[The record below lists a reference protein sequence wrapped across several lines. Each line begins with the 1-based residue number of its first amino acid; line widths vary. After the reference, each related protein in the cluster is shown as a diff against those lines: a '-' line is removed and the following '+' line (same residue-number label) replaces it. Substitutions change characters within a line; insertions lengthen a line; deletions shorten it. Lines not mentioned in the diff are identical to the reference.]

1 MVRIAGGRS
10 SGPTTRVES
19 PMRQTHPGRYTGAT
33 GGVPKTQPLKHRCA
47 TRRAEP
53 KCGSSNPP
61 HEIEAL
67 GPLDPSLN
75 CRQRHVKA
83 TGYRTL
89 IHPCELLLPS
99 LFAGFLERFFTH
111 VACSFKFDHSTDTQV
126 LASHDTEVLNA
137 SGVRSLDWNSYPI
150 LKFPDLPELDIVLI
164 NRPDV
169 ASLGAGELS
178 TVPIPAAIANAI
190 FDATGI
196 RLREVPFTP
205 NRILAGLQQKS

>member
-1 MVRIAGGRS
+1 MWRAPISNSITLLTPRCW
-10 SGPTTRVES
+10 
-19 PMRQTHPGRYTGAT
+19 HP
-33 GGVPKTQPLKHRCA
+33 
-47 TRRAEP
+47 
-53 KCGSSNPP
+53 
-61 HEIEAL
+61 
-67 GPLDPSLN
+67 
-75 CRQRHVKA
+75 
-83 TGYRTL
+83 
-89 IHPCELLLPS
+89 
-99 LFAGFLERFFTH
+99 
-111 VACSFKFDHSTDTQV
+111 
-126 LASHDTEVLNA
+126 HDTEVLTLVP